1 MNISKALSGGL
12 RRLTALALAGGTL
25 WAVAVTAGSSTASSA
40 VAALRTE
47 LSSPLN
53 ILRWELGDV
62 WADDTLSA
70 ATALTIAESPLL
82 LSARPAVAELWSMEV
97 ADTPPDSG
105 TAETPIT
112 TPVEEVPLDVPAQ
125 TDNGVTAKTLE
136 QAQKAQQAGA
146 NYLGSGAVFGST
158 TKLNARPMTKE
169 LLQSICESVQI
180 PVVAIGGIH
189 RGNIAFLAGTGIRGA
204 AVVSGIFSAVD
215 IAEECRILR
224 AEIDKIVK

>member
-1 MNISKALSGGL
+1 MKFAESMLRLYAVTDRSWLGNQTLAQQVEQALRGGATCVQL
-12 RRLTALALAGGTL
+12 REKELNPAAFFAEAKEMKILCARYGVPLIINDNVELALKVDADGVHVGQEDMDARDVRGL
-25 WAVAVTAGSSTASSA
+25 IG
-40 VAALRTE
+40 
-47 LSSPLN
+47 PDK
-53 ILRWELGDV
+53 IL
-62 WADDTLSA
+62 
-70 ATALTIAESPLL
+70 
-82 LSARPAVAELWSMEV
+82 
-97 ADTPPDSG
+97 
-105 TAETPIT
+105 
-112 TPVEEVPLDVPAQ
+112 
-125 TDNGVTAKTLE
+125 GVTAKTLE

-158 TKLNARPMTKE
+158 TKLNAKPMTKE

-204 AVVSGIFSAVD
+204 AVVSGIFSAAD